1 MLNRLKPITRGQTVK
16 VCPLFLCKN
25 QHHPSNGW
33 FGRGYKPLLLG
44 QRLKALAF
52 AFRSSH
58 FALHSSLPLKGRSY
72 YFTLTLKRVLP
83 FFLVQSIHC
92 YIMFLLFLNV
102 FLYGGFIEPYCAYVV
117 SLCPKMSVSELI
129 F

>member
-1 MLNRLKPITRGQTVK
+1 MEII
-16 VCPLFLCKN
+16 N

-33 FGRGYKPLLLG
+33 FRQGYKPLLPG

-58 FALHSSLPLKGRSY
+58 FALHSSLPLKRHLY
-72 YFTLTLKRVLP
+72 YFTLTLKRVFP
-83 FFLVQSIHC
+83 FSLVQSIHC

-102 FLYGGFIEPYCAYVV
+102 FLYGGFIESYCAYIV
-117 SLCPKMSVSELI
+117 SLCPKRSVSELI